1 MPDSL
6 RGQFLVSARHL
17 RDPNFHKTVVLLV
30 EHAADNGAMG
40 LVVNRPS
47 GVSVAQALSQ
57 HFELPETEDVVFV
70 GGPVEDSALFML
82 HNAGDLDAAEL
93 PVIPGLYVG
102 SSAEVFE
109 DVVRR
114 AADGDDGVKYRIYS
128 GCAGWAPGQ
137 LEGELD
143 RGDWHVLP
151 ATDDAVYHADPYRVW
166 EIALAE
172 YRREHPLAP
181 GLSGNPEWN

>member
-1 MPDSL
+1 MSDSL

-30 EHAADNGAMG
+30 EHADTGAMG

-109 DVVRR
+109 DVVR
-114 AADGDDGVKYRIYS
+114 
-128 GCAGWAPGQ
+128 
-137 LEGELD
+137 
-143 RGDWHVLP
+143 
-151 ATDDAVYHADPYRVW
+151 
-166 EIALAE
+166 
-172 YRREHPLAP
+172 
-181 GLSGNPEWN
+181 